1 MNKEILKTILKDI
14 ETLNIN
20 KELDNNKYYYNLI
33 IGNLKDLTKP
43 TIKVNRQKFLDR
55 YFENNEENYNI
66 DIYEILLGSA
76 EYRLNIKD
84 IYNQLGYMPIN
95 LIQNIEVVKNETMAN
110 KEEIQEPYNFYDI
123 EFNNK

>member
-43 TIKVNRQKFLDR
+43 TIKVNRQKFLDW